1 MDALEQIG
9 KMYHRNSVLQMWFWF
24 PFRGGGKAS
33 HAAHM
38 LPSDRRTNLL
48 GLWQQTSRLYENT
61 QVTVPMYK
69 HTCQILCELNV
80 FFFFVQ
86 LTSVPFLGKGVEIVG
101 YGIRTKKSTVSS
113 RLLLILIC
121 CSGFLVNIV
130 SNREKKLDH
139 WFSAHI
145 KNPI

>member
-24 PFRGGGKAS
+24 SFRGGKAS
-33 HAAHM
+33 HAAHI

-69 HTCQILCELNV
+69 HICQILCELNV
-80 FFFFVQ
+80 Q
-86 LTSVPFLGKGVEIVG
+86 LTSVPFFLGKGDEIVG
-101 YGIRTKKSTVSS
+101 YGIKTKIHSFITAVADFD
-113 RLLLILIC
+113 LL
-121 CSGFLVNIV
+121 
-130 SNREKKLDH
+130 
-139 WFSAHI
+139 
-145 KNPI
+145 